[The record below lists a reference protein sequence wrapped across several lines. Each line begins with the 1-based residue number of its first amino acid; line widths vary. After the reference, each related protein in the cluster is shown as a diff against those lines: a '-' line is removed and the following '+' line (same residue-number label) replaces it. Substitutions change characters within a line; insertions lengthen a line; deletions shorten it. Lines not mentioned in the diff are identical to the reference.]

1 MKTPE
6 LSTNS
11 QKIDKLI
18 KRIDDGDIKV
28 PAFQRGYVWKQE
40 QIIELMQ
47 SIIADYPVGSVLL
60 WEASEKDK
68 LKSTRNIAGYLIP
81 EKSASYPVNYVLDG
95 QQRLSS
101 IYGVFSD
108 KAQQDKSTEKYNP
121 CLDIFEIYYDF
132 DRDDFVPKSEVD
144 ISSSHSVYLRNL
156 LDPLRLFDELEKI
169 DKSHHQKAKELSSKF
184 LNYDLPVITIKNRSR
199 RDVGLIFERINN
211 TGTKLDTIDLMT
223 AWTWTEDFHLLEAAN
238 ELTDELEDKGF
249 GSITNKVLLQL
260 ISGILIDST
269 KTENILTLSGDQVRD
284 GWKGI
289 CEALRR
295 TVDYLA
301 SELLCRHMD
310 FLPFNQQLVILSKFF
325 YLVKTPTHQQL
336 ELVKKWFWRTSFS
349 DRYSTGR
356 TTSKMDADLEAMR
369 DIKEGVNTA
378 IDKYGYTVTPT
389 ELVRLPFSKTSPLT
403 RAFLLLM
410 AQSAPKDL
418 VSGSNIDLGKA
429 LATYNRKEYHH
440 VFPNAFLT
448 KRGLNKGKRFSI
460 VNFCFLPSG
469 SNKKISSKKPSEY
482 FFSIVPTVNFSQ
494 ILESNMLPLKKDI
507 YQKDDYDEFLDR
519 RAELIVS
526 EVDKVCAS

>member
-6 LSTNS
+6 LTTNS

-81 EKSASYPVNYVLDG
+81 EKAASYPVNYVLDG

-108 KAQQDKSTEKYNP
+108 KTAQEKNSEKYNP

-132 DRDDFVPKSEVD
+132 ERSDFFPKSEVNPA
-144 ISSSHSVYLRNL
+144 SPHCVYLRNL
-156 LDPLRLFDELEKI
+156 LDPLRLFDELAKI
-169 DKSHHQKAKELSSKF
+169 DKEHHQEAKQLSSKF
-184 LNYDLPVITIKNRSR
+184 LNYDLPVVTIKNRSR
-199 RDVGLIFERINN
+199 KDVGIIFERINN

-223 AWTWTEDFHLLEAAN
+223 AWTWTENFHLLEAAN
-238 ELTDELEDKGF
+238 ELIDELEDKGF
-249 GSITNKVLLQL
+249 GNISNKILLQL
-260 ISGILIDST
+260 ISGILIGST
-269 KTENILTLSGDQVRD
+269 KTENILTLNGDNVRD
-284 GWKGI
+284 EWKSI
-289 CEALRR
+289 CEALKRS
-295 TVDYLA
+295 VDFLA
-301 SELLCRHMD
+301 SNFGCRHMD
-310 FLPFNQQLVILSKFF
+310 FLPFNQQLVVLAKFF
-325 YLVKTPTHQQL
+325 SLAKSPSHEQLDLVT
-336 ELVKKWFWRTSFS
+336 KWFWRTSFS

-356 TTSKMDADLEAMR
+356 TTSKMDMDLTAMEE
-369 DIKEGVNTA
+369 IANNTKA
-378 IDKYGYTVTPT
+378 AVDRYAYTVTPI
-389 ELVRLPFSKTSPLT
+389 EIMRHSFSKTNPLT
-403 RAFLLLM
+403 RAFLLLL
-410 AQSAPKDL
+410 AQSSPMDL
-418 VSGSNIDLGKA
+418 VSGAKIDLGKA
-429 LATYNRKEYHH
+429 LSSYNRKEYHH

-448 KRGLNKGKRFSI
+448 RRGISKSRRFSI

-469 SNKKISSKKPSEY
+469 SNKKISSKKPSDY
-482 FFSIVPTVNFSQ
+482 FFSLVPSGKFSE
-494 ILESNMLPLKKDI
+494 ILGSNMLPLKKEI
-507 YQKDDYDEFLDR
+507 YQGDDFEEFLER
-519 RAELIVS
+519 RAELIIS

>member
-6 LSTNS
+6 LTTNS

-68 LKSTRNIAGYLIP
+68 LKSTRNIAGYIIP
-81 EKSASYPVNYVLDG
+81 EKAASYPVNYVLDG

-108 KAQQDKSTEKYNP
+108 KTTQEKGSEKYNP

-132 DRDDFVPKSEVD
+132 ERSDFFPKSEVD
-144 ISSSHSVYLRNL
+144 SESVHCVYLRNL

-169 DKSHHQKAKELSSKF
+169 NKSHHQEAKQLSSKF
-184 LNYDLPVITIKNRSR
+184 LNYDLPVVTIKNRSR
-199 RDVGLIFERINN
+199 KDVGLIFERINN

-249 GSITNKVLLQL
+249 GNITNKTLLQL
-260 ISGILIDST
+260 ISGILIGST
-269 KTENILTLSGDQVRD
+269 KTENILTLNGDLVRD
-284 GWKGI
+284 KWKSI
-289 CEALRR
+289 CEALKRA
-295 TVDYLA
+295 VDFLA
-301 SELLCRHMD
+301 SSFDCRHMD
-310 FLPFNQQLVILSKFF
+310 FLPFNQQLVVLAKFF
-325 YLVKTPTHQQL
+325 SLIGSPTHDQL
-336 ELVKKWFWRTSFS
+336 DLVRKWFWRTSFS

-356 TTSKMDADLEAMR
+356 TTSKMDMDLVAME
-369 DIKEGVNTA
+369 DIKNNIKTA
-378 IDKYGYTVTPT
+378 VDRYAYTVTST
-389 ELVRLPFSKTSPLT
+389 EIVRHSFSKTNPLT
-403 RAFLLLM
+403 RAFLLLL
-410 AQSAPKDL
+410 AQLEPKDL
-418 VSGSNIDLGKA
+418 VSGGKIDLGKA
-429 LATYNRKEYHH
+429 LSAYNRKEYHH

-448 KRGLNKGKRFSI
+448 KRGVSKRLRFSI
-460 VNFCFLPSG
+460 ANFCFLPSG
-469 SNKKISSKKPSEY
+469 SNKRISSKMPSDY
-482 FFSIVPTVNFSQ
+482 FFNLVPSGKFSE
-494 ILESNMLPLKKDI
+494 ILESNMLPLKQDI
-507 YQKDDYDEFLDR
+507 YKSDNFDEFLER

-526 EVDKVCAS
+526 GIDRACAN

>member
-1 MKTPE
+1 MRTPE

-47 SIIADYPVGSVLL
+47 SIVSDYPVGSILL

-68 LKSTRNIAGYLIP
+68 LKSTRNIAGYIIP
-81 EKSASYPVNYVLDG
+81 ERASNYPVNYILDG

-108 KAQQDKSTEKYNP
+108 RIEQDKSNDKYNP
-121 CLDIFEIYYDF
+121 NLDIFEIYYDF
-132 DRDDFVPKSEVD
+132 TKDDFFSKKDVD
-144 ISSSHSVYLRNL
+144 TESPHCVYLRNL
-156 LDPLRLFDELEKI
+156 LDPLRLFDELSKI

-184 LNYDLPVITIKNRSR
+184 LNYDLPVVTIKNRSR

-238 ELTDELEDKGF
+238 ELTEEFEDKGF
-249 GSITNKVLLQL
+249 GNITNKTLLQVV
-260 ISGILIDST
+260 SGIIINST
-269 KTENILTLSGDQVRD
+269 TTENILSLSGDQVRNR
-284 GWKGI
+284 WKDI

-295 TVDYLA
+295 TVDFLA
-301 SELLCRHMD
+301 SDLNCKHMD
-310 FLPFNQQLVILSKFF
+310 LLPYNQQIVAISKFF
-325 YLVKTPTHQQL
+325 SLSKNPSHQQL
-336 ELVKKWFWRTSFS
+336 STLKAWFWRTSFS

-356 TTSKMDADLEAMR
+356 TTIKMDD
-369 DIKEGVNTA
+369 DIKVIIDVTNNISSA
-378 IDKYGYTVTPT
+378 IDKYSYTTT
-389 ELVRLPFSKTSPLT
+389 SSELIRHSFSKTNPLT
-403 RAFLLLM
+403 RSFLLLM
-410 AQSAPKDL
+410 AQKAPMDM
-418 VSGSNIDLGKA
+418 VSGSKIDIGQA
-429 LATYNRKEYHH
+429 LASYNRKEYHH

-448 KRGLNKGKRFSI
+448 KRGLNKTKRFSI

-469 SNKKISSKKPSEY
+469 TNKKISSKKPSEY
-482 FFSIVPTVNFSQ
+482 FFDLVPQDRFSD
-494 ILESNMLPLKKDI
+494 ILDSNLLPLKKDI
-507 YQKDDYDEFLDR
+507 YKDDDYDKFLER
-519 RAELIVS
+519 RAELVIG
-526 EVDKVCAS
+526 EIDQVCKS